1 MDKDGYTHT
10 HTHTHT
16 HTMDINHKKNE
27 MLPFATTWMDLGG
40 TTLSEVNQK
49 ERQILYALL
58 YMWHIKNKTNK

>member
-1 MDKDGYTHT
+1 MDKDGY
-10 HTHTHT
+10 THTHT

-40 TTLSEVNQK
+40 ITLSEVNQK
-49 ERQILYALL
+49 ERQILYAFI